1 METHNGEESMEM
13 WQKLL
18 VVAILATIVVAAGT
32 LVYFN
37 YFAKRRLIIST
48 TTSLYDTGL
57 LDEIEKQYEATHP
70 VDINII
76 SAGTGIAIQHAENGD
91 ADVILVHSPSM
102 EKTFLQEGY
111 GVNRK
116 IIAYNFFTIVG
127 PDADPAGIE
136 GKAAK
141 EALRAMANYGGN
153 LTDQSG
159 QTKIWVS
166 RGDNSGTHSKEQSL
180 WKAAGYNYTLI
191 SGEPWYASVGSGM
204 GDTLNV
210 ANQKDAYTLSDI
222 GTFLKYSKEGTISS
236 VQLLNEEKSLLNVYS
251 AMAVNQTVTA
261 NQTMHERVNYA
272 DAIEFIK
279 YLVSP
284 ETQQFIESYGN
295 ADYGQSLFHGAVQPL
310 RDNVPQPT
318 VQWIIDAAFFE
329 GSECPPQYR
338 SGYPELY
345 P

>member
-1 METHNGEESMEM
+1 MQT

-18 VVAILATIVVAAGT
+18 ITATLATILVVAGT
-32 LVYFN
+32 IVYFN

-57 LDEIEKQYEATHP
+57 LDEIEKNYEATHS

-76 SAGTGIAIQHAENGD
+76 SAGTGIAIQHAQNGD

-102 EKTFLQEGY
+102 EKTFLEQGY

-127 PDADPAGIE
+127 PEADPAGIS
-136 GKAAK
+136 GKNAT
-141 EALRAMANYGGN
+141 EALKSIVAYGES
-153 LTDQSG
+153 LADESG
-159 QTKIWVS
+159 QTKVWIS

-191 SGEPWYASVGSGM
+191 SAEPWYASVGSGM

-210 ANQKDAYTLSDI
+210 ANQKSAYTLSDI
-222 GTFLKYSKEGTISS
+222 GTFLKFSKDGVISS
-236 VQLLNEEKSLLNVYS
+236 VALLTEEKSLLNVYS
-251 AMAVNQTVTA
+251 VMAVNQTVSA
-261 NQTMHERVNYA
+261 NQTYHEQINYV
-272 DAIEFIK
+272 DAMDFIQ
-279 YLVSP
+279 YLVSD
-284 ETQQFIESYGN
+284 ETQQFMENYGK
-295 ADYGQSLFHGAVQPL
+295 ADYGQSLFYGAVQPL
-310 RDNVPQPT
+310 KDNAPQPI
-318 VQWIIDAAFFE
+318 VSWIQSAAFFD

-338 SGYPELY
+338 KDYPQLY